1 MQHSDMRSENLNQN
15 TPLQGGA
22 VGAQPFASCL
32 SLFDLSVAQI
42 QRVLALAQAMKA
54 NPQHYSQCLQGQSV
68 ALLFEKPSLR
78 TRVSFDVGI
87 YQLGGHAVY
96 LDAKQV
102 GPGSRETVTD
112 IANNLACW
120 TQAIVARVYDHATLQ
135 QLDQAQVPVIN
146 ALCDQ
151 HHPCQTLADLLTLQE
166 LFADDL
172 SSLKLAYVGD
182 ANNVCQSLMV
192 GAAALNINL
201 AVYCPPTLMPDPQF
215 MRELEQAY
223 PQHRI
228 ALHHDMQHAQD
239 FDVIY
244 TDTWVSMGEDAANS
258 AAKKQSLADFQVNQ
272 QMLASTG
279 AQYVMHCLPAHRDEE
294 ISSSLLDQQL
304 SVVLRQAENRMHAQK
319 ALLALTLNPKFFT
332 PNS

>member
-1 MQHSDMRSENLNQN
+1 MQQSDINLSGLNNQADV
-15 TPLQGGA
+15 TSG
-22 VGAQPFASCL
+22 PFGSCL
-32 SLFDLSVAQI
+32 SLFDLSAAQI
-42 QRVLALAQAMKA
+42 QAVLSLAQAMKA
-54 NPQHYSQCLQGQSV
+54 NPQDYSQCLQGQSV

-87 YQLGGHAVY
+87 HQLGGHAVY

-120 TQAIVARVYDHATLQ
+120 TQAIVARVYEHATLE
-135 QLDQAQVPVIN
+135 QLDQAPVPVIN

-166 LFADDL
+166 LYAGDL
-172 SSLKLAYVGD
+172 TSLKLAYVGD
-182 ANNVCQSLMV
+182 PNNVCQSLMV

-201 AVYCPPTLMPDPQF
+201 AVYCPPTLTPHPQF
-215 MRELEQAY
+215 LAELKQAY
-223 PQHRI
+223 PQHRMTV
-228 ALHHDMQHAQD
+228 HHDIQNAQD
-239 FDVIY
+239 LDVIY
-244 TDTWVSMGEDAANS
+244 TDTWVSMGEDPANS

-272 QMLASTG
+272 QMLTATG

-294 ISSSLLDQQL
+294 ISSSLLDQQID
-304 SVVLRQAENRMHAQK
+304 VVMRQAENRMHAQK
-319 ALLALTLNPKFFT
+319 ALLALTLNASNFA
-332 PNS
+332 PNV